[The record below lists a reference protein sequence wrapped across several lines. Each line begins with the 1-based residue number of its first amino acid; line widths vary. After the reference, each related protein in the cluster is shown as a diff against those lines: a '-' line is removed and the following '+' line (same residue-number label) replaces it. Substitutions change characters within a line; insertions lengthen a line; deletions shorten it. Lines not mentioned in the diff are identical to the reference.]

1 MDRMSGRRM
10 VMEEQE
16 LTEKIIGCAMKVHRI
31 LGCGFLE
38 SVYQKAMLHELSM
51 AGLKAAVEVPLRV
64 TYAGVVVGDFYA
76 DIVVDGKIIVEN
88 KAVEA
93 LCEAHEVQVV
103 NYLTATGLNVGLL
116 FNFGPP
122 KLEFKRKHRI
132 YRKPL
137 SSLEN

>member
-1 MDRMSGRRM
+1 
-10 VMEEQE
+10 MEEAE

-38 SVYQKAMLHELSM
+38 SVYQKALLHELKK
-51 AGLKAAVEVPLRV
+51 AGLNALGEVPLKV
-64 TYAGVVVGDFYA
+64 TYDGVTVGDFFA
-76 DIVVDGKIIVEN
+76 DIVVEGKIIVEN
-88 KAVEA
+88 KSVEA

-116 FNFGPP
+116 FNFGSP
-122 KLEFKRKHRI
+122 KLAFKRKHRI
-132 YRKPL
+132 YRNPS